1 MVSSEIIGALR
12 DLIDKISNNQE
23 PSTAT
28 NVYPTEKRFVAVD
41 VPKTPEDLADK
52 EHDKELPLDTMVP
65 PLQQKIELLKR
76 ATDIDNVFDG
86 TSIDK
91 TTNGQADTSGQDEA
105 TIQIKVI
112 TKNAGISPVVL
123 DAAGDDEPLDI

>member
-1 MVSSEIIGALR
+1 MVASEIIGALR
-12 DLIDKISNNQE
+12 DLVDKISKDQE
-23 PSTAT
+23 SSPVV
-28 NVYPTEKRFVAVD
+28 NVYPTEKRFVPVD
-41 VPKTPEDLADK
+41 VPKTPEDLADR

-91 TTNGQADTSGQDEA
+91 TTNGQANTSDEDEA

-123 DAAGDDEPLDI
+123 DAAGDDEPLDV

>member
-1 MVSSEIIGALR
+1 MVASEIIGALR
-12 DLIDKISNNQE
+12 DLVDKISKDQE
-23 PSTAT
+23 SSPAV
-28 NVYPTEKRFVAVD
+28 NVYPAEKRFVSVD
-41 VPKTPEDLADK
+41 VPKTPQDLAAK
-52 EHDKELPLDTMVP
+52 EQDKELPLDTMVP

-76 ATDIDNVFDG
+76 AVDIDNVFDG

-91 TTNGQADTSGQDEA
+91 STNGQADTSGQDEA

-123 DAAGDDEPLDI
+123 DAAGDDEPLDV

>member
-1 MVSSEIIGALR
+1 MKSSEILGALR
-12 DLIDKISNNQE
+12 DLVQNIEKGEQT
-23 PSTAT
+23 PVV
-28 NVYPTEKRFVAVD
+28 NVYPAEKRFVPVE
-41 VPKTPEDLADK
+41 VPKTPEDLEAK
-52 EHDKELPLDTMVP
+52 EHSKEAPLSTMVP

-91 TTNGQADTSGQDEA
+91 TRNGQADTSGQDEA

-123 DAAGDDEPLDI
+123 DAAGDDEPLDV